1 MYTVKVEFTDSDG
14 DSDSVSWTVYVNRP
28 PSVARV
34 SPSTS
39 SINLVVGDSQTFSAR
54 ATDADSNISEWEWF
68 VDDVLKGGRSLS
80 FTGDITRQFSHTFSS
95 AGTYTVEVE
104 FIDDLLESD
113 SVSWTVEADEDLEQ
127 VSVTVAS
134 NTSGR
139 TVTVD
144 GTDRAAPYAAT
155 WDSGSSHT
163 LNVPSPQNISGVN
176 SRYVYSSWSQGGSQ
190 SQTVAPTS
198 DATYTANFTQQHFL
212 STRSTPTGPGVTG
225 GGQWYDH
232 NSTAF
237 VGPAPTVAGYNFS
250 YWRKDYQ
257 NIGTDPAGVSV
268 TVDGPTLV
276 EAVFTPAVTAPPSVS
291 RVSPSSSEVN
301 LDPGDS
307 QTFSAR
313 ATDAD
318 NNISQWEWFL
328 DGVSKGGQSLTLSGD
343 ITRQFSHTFSTADVY
358 TVKVEFTDSE
368 GESGSVSWDVYVN
381 RPPSVARVSPSTS
394 SINLVVGDSQT
405 FSARAT
411 DADSNIS
418 EWEWFVDDVLKGG
431 RSLSFTGDISDM
443 DITRQFSHTF
453 SSAGTYTVEVEF
465 IDDLLESDSV
475 SWTVRAGN
483 TAPTIRSLDYSS
495 DPPLAVLSGDTQTFR
510 VYAVDRESN
519 ISEWEWFVDEVSKG
533 GQSVSLTEIITR
545 KFNYTFSTAG
555 TYEVK
560 VTVTDNAGAS
570 TSETLDVT
578 VTDNVAPSASIDS
591 PPSPVILDPGD
602 YQLFSASATDP
613 DYNLAKVEFF
623 LNGQLE
629 TTRSYRGNTAIGF
642 FSQHFDDDGIYTV
655 KAVFTDEKGASD
667 SVSWTVRVKIT
678 VLFTSSPDPT
688 RTITVDGVDNTAWFS
703 FDWDPGSSHT
713 ISVRSPQSVEGVSS
727 QYAFSSWSHGGSQS
741 QTVAPTSDTTYT
753 ANFTFQHFLSTR
765 TEPRGIGIAG
775 GGQWY
780 DHRSTATVGPAPKI
794 SGYNFSHWSKDKSRI
809 SGRADPESVS
819 VEVYAPTLVEAVYVV
834 NVPPEAAG
842 FPEESSIS
850 LKTGD
855 SYQFQGACE
864 EKDPTSLPRRDA
876 SLVRVEWSFNGTVE
890 DETVFTSPS
899 YFSIHAF
906 SHTFSTSGSHTV
918 KFTCYDGGGG
928 SDSVTWTV
936 TATGSPP
943 ITGTVSVTVAS
954 NPSGRTVTVDG
965 TNRTAPYTA
974 SWNSGS
980 SHTLNVPSP
989 QNITGVS
996 SRYAFSR
1003 WSHGGS
1009 RSQTVSPTSNS
1020 TYTANFTLQHFLS
1033 TRSTPTGPGVA
1044 GGGQWYNHSST
1055 AFVGPAPTV
1064 AGYNFSYWRKD
1075 FQNIGTDPAGV
1086 SVTVDG
1092 PTLVEA
1098 VFTPAGENR
1107 APTIADDF
1115 SPSTESI
1122 ILFAGRSQTFEARAT
1137 DPDNNISSVVWH
1149 VDDLVVWDPGSIASI
1164 ALTGDFPSS
1173 YDHTFSAPDT
1183 HTVKVTFTDAE
1194 GATASHS
1201 WTVQVDPPNEERA
1214 PTVER
1219 IAPEESEL
1227 SLYTTQT
1234 QDFTVEA
1241 TDVNGDIAK
1250 WKWVVDKAGVLTDG
1264 HEEEEEFDEETGS
1277 ITKEFSHPFDDDG
1290 TYTVTVTFTDSEGE
1304 SGSLEWEVEV
1314 EDGPDLAVEDLGIRT
1329 TSNPAELGGSIEVE
1343 VKLQNHSDT
1352 DGGAF
1357 ELPFYFKNTGLRF
1370 IRLIDLERALVT
1382 DVDISLTSQLHSGYS
1397 DRPLGAGET
1406 RSLHYTVRIP
1416 GDIRAGPFWICV
1428 QIEHKESTT
1437 DPIPDPKAKNN
1448 ADCTLTYVLSS
1459 PEIASWIY
1467 PVAPVEDYV
1476 GRFWFGIPRTL
1487 FNPTRTKESIY
1498 DRYATPEYG
1507 LSAESYF
1514 DSDTRVELYRD
1525 IALELAARK
1534 ALIETEGH
1542 LAIVGLRKKHI
1553 DERKEANTI
1562 VSTILSLYKPIH
1574 DVVKGSS
1581 NLLSF
1586 AGMVLEFFNVLAE
1599 GFDLYMAILINRSI
1613 NIDKA
1618 LDTLEVLENLNIDN
1632 EYDGKA
1638 SEWRLGVSKAR
1649 ADVLKMASEKFW
1661 ERAIFAAKEL
1671 VVELIASGVKLVLGA
1686 LGKAGIVV
1694 KGIALGSAK
1703 VGAVIF
1709 AMFAILNALA
1719 AYDDHWDNLLVSLM
1733 ATQVYA
1739 ELYDENASGDHL
1751 EVLTYAKYVA
1761 YDRAYRSEDNWL
1773 TTVSSI
1779 LRGGL
1784 DNANQFKE
1792 EADAFRMAALEEARA
1807 VIQVA
1812 EIEFDPSHYFLKIG
1826 EELKLAP
1833 EFRSVSGNKM
1843 IGFGVEWTND
1853 AGVNE
1858 AVELDVD
1865 TQVVTGRAPG
1875 DATVV
1880 ANIGDVR
1887 GSVTF
1892 TVIGDS
1898 VCSNGAVADATNL
1911 GLLDDCEALL
1921 VARDTL
1927 AGSSSLNWSE
1937 TTPITQWDG
1946 VSLGGTP
1953 RRVTRLN
1960 LAGKGLSGTIPSVL
1974 GRLSMLTQLN
1984 LRSNDGL
1991 TGEIPSELGYLS
2003 NLKVLNLHSN
2013 THSGSIPDLSGM
2025 TSLEELY
2032 LANNDLTG
2040 SIPTWL
2046 NGMTNMRQLWL
2057 WGNSLSGSIPDLS
2070 GMTSLDKLKLA
2081 NNMLTGG
2088 VPDGS
2093 MLPPNMTWL
2102 IIDGNPL
2109 GGEIPDLSGLTSLK
2123 LLWLHSNGLTGSIP
2137 SGDMLPPNVDDLN
2150 LRDNMLTGEIPDL
2163 SRLDRATRVRLH
2175 GNDLSGRVPA
2185 TLGDLSMLRQLWL
2198 WDNELTSIADGLGD
2212 LADTLIE
2219 IGLNG
2224 NPWDAVACV
2233 PAALANVA
2241 KNDYTE
2247 AGIEV
2252 CSADDGS

>member
-1 MYTVKVEFTDSDG
+1 M
-14 DSDSVSWTVYVNRP
+14 
-28 PSVARV
+28 
-34 SPSTS
+34 
-39 SINLVVGDSQTFSAR
+39 
-54 ATDADSNISEWEWF
+54 
-68 VDDVLKGGRSLS
+68 
-80 FTGDITRQFSHTFSS
+80 
-95 AGTYTVEVE
+95 
-104 FIDDLLESD
+104 
-113 SVSWTVEADEDLEQ
+113 
-127 VSVTVAS
+127 TVAS

-431 RSLSFTGDISDM
+431 RSLSFTG

-974 SWNSGS
+974 TWNSGS

-996 SRYAFSR
+996 SRYAFSH

-1020 TYTANFTLQHFLS
+1020 TYAANFTLQHFLS

-1044 GGGQWYNHSST
+1044 GGGQWYNHNST

-1075 FQNIGTDPAGV
+1075 FQNIGTDSAGV

-1115 SPSTESI
+1115 SPSDTSI
-1122 ILFAGRSQTFEARAT
+1122 TLNAGESQTFEARAT
-1137 DPDNNISSVVWH
+1137 DPDDNISSVVWY
-1149 VDDLVVWDPGSIASI
+1149 VDDLVVWDPGSITSI

-1194 GATASHS
+1194 GATASH
-1201 WTVQVDPPNEERA
+1201 
-1214 PTVER
+1214 
-1219 IAPEESEL
+1219 
-1227 SLYTTQT
+1227 YM
-1234 QDFTVEA
+1234 
-1241 TDVNGDIAK
+1241 
-1250 WKWVVDKAGVLTDG
+1250 DG
-1264 HEEEEEFDEETGS
+1264 
-1277 ITKEFSHPFDDDG
+1277 
-1290 TYTVTVTFTDSEGE
+1290 
-1304 SGSLEWEVEV
+1304 
-1314 EDGPDLAVEDLGIRT
+1314 A
-1329 TSNPAELGGSIEVE
+1329 GGS
-1343 VKLQNHSDT
+1343 
-1352 DGGAF
+1352 
-1357 ELPFYFKNTGLRF
+1357 
-1370 IRLIDLERALVT
+1370 
-1382 DVDISLTSQLHSGYS
+1382 
-1397 DRPLGAGET
+1397 
-1406 RSLHYTVRIP
+1406 
-1416 GDIRAGPFWICV
+1416 
-1428 QIEHKESTT
+1428 
-1437 DPIPDPKAKNN
+1437 
-1448 ADCTLTYVLSS
+1448 
-1459 PEIASWIY
+1459 
-1467 PVAPVEDYV
+1467 
-1476 GRFWFGIPRTL
+1476 
-1487 FNPTRTKESIY
+1487 
-1498 DRYATPEYG
+1498 
-1507 LSAESYF
+1507 
-1514 DSDTRVELYRD
+1514 
-1525 IALELAARK
+1525 
-1534 ALIETEGH
+1534 
-1542 LAIVGLRKKHI
+1542 
-1553 DERKEANTI
+1553 
-1562 VSTILSLYKPIH
+1562 
-1574 DVVKGSS
+1574 
-1581 NLLSF
+1581 
-1586 AGMVLEFFNVLAE
+1586 
-1599 GFDLYMAILINRSI
+1599 
-1613 NIDKA
+1613 
-1618 LDTLEVLENLNIDN
+1618 
-1632 EYDGKA
+1632 
-1638 SEWRLGVSKAR
+1638 SE
-1649 ADVLKMASEKFW
+1649 
-1661 ERAIFAAKEL
+1661 
-1671 VVELIASGVKLVLGA
+1671 
-1686 LGKAGIVV
+1686 
-1694 KGIALGSAK
+1694 
-1703 VGAVIF
+1703 
-1709 AMFAILNALA
+1709 
-1719 AYDDHWDNLLVSLM
+1719 
-1733 ATQVYA
+1733 
-1739 ELYDENASGDHL
+1739 
-1751 EVLTYAKYVA
+1751 
-1761 YDRAYRSEDNWL
+1761 
-1773 TTVSSI
+1773 
-1779 LRGGL
+1779 
-1784 DNANQFKE
+1784 
-1792 EADAFRMAALEEARA
+1792 
-1807 VIQVA
+1807 
-1812 EIEFDPSHYFLKIG
+1812 
-1826 EELKLAP
+1826 
-1833 EFRSVSGNKM
+1833 
-1843 IGFGVEWTND
+1843 
-1853 AGVNE
+1853 
-1858 AVELDVD
+1858 
-1865 TQVVTGRAPG
+1865 
-1875 DATVV
+1875 
-1880 ANIGDVR
+1880 
-1887 GSVTF
+1887 
-1892 TVIGDS
+1892 
-1898 VCSNGAVADATNL
+1898 
-1911 GLLDDCEALL
+1911 
-1921 VARDTL
+1921 
-1927 AGSSSLNWSE
+1927 
-1937 TTPITQWDG
+1937 
-1946 VSLGGTP
+1946 
-1953 RRVTRLN
+1953 
-1960 LAGKGLSGTIPSVL
+1960 
-1974 GRLSMLTQLN
+1974 
-1984 LRSNDGL
+1984 
-1991 TGEIPSELGYLS
+1991 
-2003 NLKVLNLHSN
+2003 
-2013 THSGSIPDLSGM
+2013 
-2025 TSLEELY
+2025 
-2032 LANNDLTG
+2032 
-2040 SIPTWL
+2040 
-2046 NGMTNMRQLWL
+2046 
-2057 WGNSLSGSIPDLS
+2057 
-2070 GMTSLDKLKLA
+2070 
-2081 NNMLTGG
+2081 
-2088 VPDGS
+2088 
-2093 MLPPNMTWL
+2093 
-2102 IIDGNPL
+2102 
-2109 GGEIPDLSGLTSLK
+2109 
-2123 LLWLHSNGLTGSIP
+2123 
-2137 SGDMLPPNVDDLN
+2137 
-2150 LRDNMLTGEIPDL
+2150 
-2163 SRLDRATRVRLH
+2163 
-2175 GNDLSGRVPA
+2175 
-2185 TLGDLSMLRQLWL
+2185 
-2198 WDNELTSIADGLGD
+2198 
-2212 LADTLIE
+2212 
-2219 IGLNG
+2219 
-2224 NPWDAVACV
+2224 
-2233 PAALANVA
+2233 
-2241 KNDYTE
+2241 
-2247 AGIEV
+2247 
-2252 CSADDGS
+2252 

>member
-1 MYTVKVEFTDSDG
+1 MLLITARHAGLIWEIWGKVTFYFNVDSTRDVSADAEAEFTLDSLQHPDGTQARPITIGSQSTMTVKV
-14 DSDSVSWTVYVNRP
+14 
-28 PSVARV
+28 
-34 SPSTS
+34 
-39 SINLVVGDSQTFSAR
+39 
-54 ATDADSNISEWEWF
+54 
-68 VDDVLKGGRSLS
+68 
-80 FTGDITRQFSHTFSS
+80 
-95 AGTYTVEVE
+95 
-104 FIDDLLESD
+104 
-113 SVSWTVEADEDLEQ
+113 
-127 VSVTVAS
+127 
-134 NTSGR
+134 
-139 TVTVD
+139 
-144 GTDRAAPYAAT
+144 
-155 WDSGSSHT
+155 
-163 LNVPSPQNISGVN
+163 
-176 SRYVYSSWSQGGSQ
+176 
-190 SQTVAPTS
+190 
-198 DATYTANFTQQHFL
+198 
-212 STRSTPTGPGVTG
+212 
-225 GGQWYDH
+225 
-232 NSTAF
+232 
-237 VGPAPTVAGYNFS
+237 
-250 YWRKDYQ
+250 
-257 NIGTDPAGVSV
+257 
-268 TVDGPTLV
+268 
-276 EAVFTPAVTAPPSVS
+276 
-291 RVSPSSSEVN
+291 
-301 LDPGDS
+301 
-307 QTFSAR
+307 
-313 ATDAD
+313 
-318 NNISQWEWFL
+318 L
-328 DGVSKGGQSLTLSGD
+328 DG
-343 ITRQFSHTFSTADVY
+343 
-358 TVKVEFTDSE
+358 E
-368 GESGSVSWDVYVN
+368 
-381 RPPSVARVSPSTS
+381 RP
-394 SINLVVGDSQT
+394 
-405 FSARAT
+405 
-411 DADSNIS
+411 
-418 EWEWFVDDVLKGG
+418 
-431 RSLSFTGDISDM
+431 
-443 DITRQFSHTF
+443 
-453 SSAGTYTVEVEF
+453 
-465 IDDLLESDSV
+465 
-475 SWTVRAGN
+475 
-483 TAPTIRSLDYSS
+483 
-495 DPPLAVLSGDTQTFR
+495 
-510 VYAVDRESN
+510 
-519 ISEWEWFVDEVSKG
+519 
-533 GQSVSLTEIITR
+533 
-545 KFNYTFSTAG
+545 
-555 TYEVK
+555 
-560 VTVTDNAGAS
+560 
-570 TSETLDVT
+570 
-578 VTDNVAPSASIDS
+578 
-591 PPSPVILDPGD
+591 
-602 YQLFSASATDP
+602 
-613 DYNLAKVEFF
+613 
-623 LNGQLE
+623 
-629 TTRSYRGNTAIGF
+629 
-642 FSQHFDDDGIYTV
+642 
-655 KAVFTDEKGASD
+655 
-667 SVSWTVRVKIT
+667 
-678 VLFTSSPDPT
+678 
-688 RTITVDGVDNTAWFS
+688 
-703 FDWDPGSSHT
+703 
-713 ISVRSPQSVEGVSS
+713 
-727 QYAFSSWSHGGSQS
+727 
-741 QTVAPTSDTTYT
+741 
-753 ANFTFQHFLSTR
+753 
-765 TEPRGIGIAG
+765 
-775 GGQWY
+775 
-780 DHRSTATVGPAPKI
+780 
-794 SGYNFSHWSKDKSRI
+794 
-809 SGRADPESVS
+809 
-819 VEVYAPTLVEAVYVV
+819 
-834 NVPPEAAG
+834 
-842 FPEESSIS
+842 
-850 LKTGD
+850 
-855 SYQFQGACE
+855 
-864 EKDPTSLPRRDA
+864 
-876 SLVRVEWSFNGTVE
+876 
-890 DETVFTSPS
+890 
-899 YFSIHAF
+899 
-906 SHTFSTSGSHTV
+906 
-918 KFTCYDGGGG
+918 
-928 SDSVTWTV
+928 
-936 TATGSPP
+936 
-943 ITGTVSVTVAS
+943 TGTVSVTVAS
-954 NPSGRTVTVDG
+954 RPSGRTVTVDG

-974 SWNSGS
+974 TWNSGS

-1044 GGGQWYNHSST
+1044 GGGQWYNHNST

-1115 SPSTESI
+1115 SPSTESV

-1137 DPDNNISSVVWH
+1137 DPDGNISSVVWH

-1304 SGSLEWEVEV
+1304 SGSVEWEVEV
-1314 EDGPDLAVEDLGIRT
+1314 TDGPDLAVEDLGIRT
-1329 TSNPAELGGSIEVE
+1329 TSNPAELGGFIEVE

-1437 DPIPDPKAKNN
+1437 DPIPDPKVENN
-1448 ADCTLTYVLSS
+1448 ADCVLTYVLSS
-1459 PEIASWIY
+1459 PEVARWIH

-1476 GRFWFGIPRTL
+1476 GRFWFGIPRSL
-1487 FNPTRTKESIY
+1487 FDPTKTKESIY
-1498 DRYATPEYG
+1498 DAHTTPEFG
-1507 LSAESYF
+1507 LSAEDYF
-1514 DSDTRVELYRD
+1514 DSRTRVELYRN

-1542 LAIVGLRKKHI
+1542 LAIVSLMEHI
-1553 DERKEANTI
+1553 KELKDDHEI
-1562 VSTILSLYKPIH
+1562 MGKIISLYEPIH

-1581 NLLSF
+1581 DLLSF
-1586 AGMVLEFFNVLAE
+1586 ASTVLDFFDVAAT
-1599 GFDLYMAILINRSI
+1599 GFDLYVAILINRSI

-1618 LDTLEVLENLNIDN
+1618 LDTLAVLDSLDIDD
-1632 EYDGKA
+1632 EHDGST
-1638 SEWRLGVSKAR
+1638 SEWKRGVSKAR
-1649 ADVLKMASEKFW
+1649 ADVMKMASKKSW
-1661 ERAIFAAKEL
+1661 ERAMFAAKKFAL
-1671 VVELIASGVKLVLGA
+1671 ELISSAVQAVLGVLA
-1686 LGKAGIVV
+1686 KAGVV
-1694 KGIALGSAK
+1694 VHGIAFGSAQ
-1703 VGAVIF
+1703 VGAIIF
-1709 AMFAILNALA
+1709 AVFAILAGLVA
-1719 AYDDHWDNLLVSLM
+1719 ADAHWDNLLVSLM

-1784 DNANQFKE
+1784 NNANQFKE

-1892 TVIGDS
+1892 TVIGES

-1921 VARDTL
+1921 EARDTL
-1927 AGSSSLNWSE
+1927 AGTATLNWSE
-1937 TTPITQWDG
+1937 TTSITQWDG
-1946 VSLGGTP
+1946 VGLGGTP
-1953 RRVTRLN
+1953 QRVTRLN
-1960 LAGKGLSGTIPSVL
+1960 LAGKGFSGTIPSVL
-1974 GRLSMLTQLN
+1974 GRLSMLTHLN

-2003 NLKVLNLHSN
+2003 NLRVLNLHSN
-2013 THSGSIPDLSGM
+2013 SHSGSIPDLSGAGR
-2025 TSLEELY
+2025 LEELY

-2040 SIPTWL
+2040 SIPSWL

-2070 GMTSLDKLKLA
+2070 GMTSLQKLKLA

-2163 SRLDRATRVRLH
+2163 SSLDRATRVRLH